1 MPKYHAEKINLCS
14 DEKISTSVFI
24 GKVEENAQLTTPE
37 TGWSE
42 NEKERMKAYGYDS
55 LDMVRA
61 WYN

>member
-1 MPKYHAEKINLCS
+1 MPKHHAKKINLCS

-24 GKVEENAQLTTPE
+24 GKVEENAQLTTAD

-42 NEKERMKAYGYDS
+42 EEKERMKAYGYDS

-61 WYN
+61 WHS